1 MMPIS
6 HKSERTGIE
15 ARMHEEGVIG
25 LIKPLQGEADAH
37 TRADNAVYSSRAS
50 EIGKKPG

>member
-1 MMPIS
+1 MPIS

-25 LIKPLQGEADAH
+25 LIKPLEGEVNANAQ
-37 TRADNAVYSSRAS
+37 TDNAIHSNRTS
-50 EIGKKPG
+50 EVGENPS